1 MITMSDNDLTKPD
14 PSPRRLSRHER
25 IGIYGG
31 TFSPVHSGHIRA
43 ANCFLDCVGLDRLYM
58 VPTAL
63 PPHKA
68 AVDGASDADRL
79 EMLRLAIADD
89 RAGKLEVSD
98 WEISRQG
105 KSYTI
110 YTLEHF
116 TKPER
121 ELYMLVGTDMF
132 LTLDKWYRAVDIFRL
147 ATITLMRRENDR
159 SLDVVIDECRRR
171 YAEDFGA
178 RIVVIDRAPFE
189 VSSTELRRRISSGD
203 SLEGLIPDPVAGYIK
218 KNRLYTNSKSRI

>member
-14 PSPRRLSRHER
+14 LSSRPLSRTER

-79 EMLRLAIADD
+79 EMLRLAIAND
-89 RAGKLEVSD
+89 RGGKLEVSD
-98 WEISRQG
+98 WEISRRG

-132 LTLDKWYRAVDIFRL
+132 LTLDRWYRAADIFRL
-147 ATITLMRRENDR
+147 DA
-159 SLDVVIDECRRR
+159 VIDECRRR